1 MYHIN
6 PQLGVPHNYVRVSSV
21 TFFFSKPP
29 DINMFIDKRSLII
42 GACVGMILVGAAGLV
57 NAMSYKNRI
66 DELENNIIQR
76 ESTIRELENLND
88 LLDEELEIKD
98 STIGLLEDD
107 LLISKENCTQL
118 TARLI
123 DIEMN
128 NSALASE
135 IQLLDRAVSMVG
147 QDAIKELL
155 WAYTEV
161 SLLYEDLQREHDELL
176 SKYYALLAQV
186 P

>member
-1 MYHIN
+1 
-6 PQLGVPHNYVRVSSV
+6 
-21 TFFFSKPP
+21 
-29 DINMFIDKRSLII
+29 MFIDKRSLII

-57 NAMSYKNRI
+57 NATSYKNRI
-66 DELENNIIQR
+66 DELELKATQR

-88 LLDEELEIKD
+88 LLEEELEIKD
-98 STIGLLEDD
+98 STIGLLKDD

-123 DIEMN
+123 DLEMN

-135 IQLLDRAVSMVG
+135 IQLLNRAVMMVG

-161 SLLYEDLQREHDELL
+161 SLQYEDLSREHDELL
-176 SKYYALLAQV
+176 SKYYTLLAQV